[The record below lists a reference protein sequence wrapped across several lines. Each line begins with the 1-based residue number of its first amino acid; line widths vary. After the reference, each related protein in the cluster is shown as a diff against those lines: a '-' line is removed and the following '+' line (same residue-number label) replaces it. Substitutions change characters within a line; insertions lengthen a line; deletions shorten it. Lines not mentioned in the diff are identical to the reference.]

1 MQRDHVNRISAL
13 LLRPGSA
20 ARVDTRSTVR
30 VQARALLERIRVA
43 SQRPG
48 LSDETK
54 AHLADSADT
63 LEQALAAKL
72 QRSGA

>member
-1 MQRDHVNRISAL
+1 

-20 ARVDTRSTVR
+20 ARADTRSTVR
-30 VQARALLERIRVA
+30 VQARALLEKIRVA
-43 SQRPG
+43 SRRPG

-63 LEQALAAKL
+63 LEQALAARL
-72 QRSGA
+72 QRTGA